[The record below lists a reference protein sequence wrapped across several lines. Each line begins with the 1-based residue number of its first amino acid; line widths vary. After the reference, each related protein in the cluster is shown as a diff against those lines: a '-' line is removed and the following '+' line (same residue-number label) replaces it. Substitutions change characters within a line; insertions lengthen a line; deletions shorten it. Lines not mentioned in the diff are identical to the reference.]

1 MMADRRKSWRLV
13 PLALALLMLAAQW
26 LRGGRERRAEHF
38 VARHGAEILASWQRD
53 GAIPEVGQRYANE
66 WPGEHGMLE
75 LILSAGPGGYSGC
88 YYSPD
93 GVPLAFQNT
102 EIPLEETAPGRWA
115 WQAQGD
121 NHGETWRIEGNWFGF
136 QASF

>member
-1 MMADRRKSWRLV
+1 MRKDWRWV
-13 PLALALLMLAAQW
+13 PLTLVLLLLAALW
-26 LRGGRERRAEHF
+26 LRGGSERRAERF
-38 VARHGAEILASWQRD
+38 VRQHGAEIAESWRRD